1 MLAPPLR
8 RIQWLAP
15 RVGTLFFLVAVSL
28 VGIATLGAFLGIG
41 FYLLLNP
48 AIESEAASDQSHG
61 VGPSDDKFAAVAA
74 LPDPAAPL
82 PAATGAAAALEA
94 RAAEKTAA
102 DSQSEPAPSAGE
114 PASIASNASADELP
128 ASAAKSEEAI
138 RPSRQDEA
146 VPVGGTGEHSLLTSR
161 QEAVHDFSADANTT
175 PIKGGAPNEAPAM
188 SPERLAGQSRQP
200 TKQTTV
206 IRGIVTEVPNVGT
219 WVVQGRAV
227 RLLGI
232 EPGPPKLLTALV
244 KWVRAK
250 GPVECLSQAHTLLYR
265 CFTATGEDIA
275 EAALLAG
282 IGRTGPHATAAYGSA
297 EGRARRMGKGLWAQ
311 R

>member
-1 MLAPPLR
+1 VPLR
-8 RIQWLAP
+8 RIQSLAP

-48 AIESEAASDQSHG
+48 AIESEADSDHSHG
-61 VGPSDDKFAAVAA
+61 VTPSGDKFAAVAA
-74 LPDPAAPL
+74 VPEPAAP
-82 PAATGAAAALEA
+82 PTAATGSAAPLLAGAP
-94 RAAEKTAA
+94 EKTATA
-102 DSQSEPAPSAGE
+102 SRSEPTPSAGE
-114 PASIASNASADELP
+114 PASITSNASADELP

-138 RPSRQDEA
+138 RPSRQNEA
-146 VPVGGTGEHSLLTSR
+146 EPFGGTGEHSP
-161 QEAVHDFSADANTT
+161 VT
-175 PIKGGAPNEAPAM
+175 P
-188 SPERLAGQSRQP
+188 PEPPAGQSRQP
-200 TKQTTV
+200 AKQTTV
-206 IRGIVTEVPNVGT
+206 VRGIVSDVPNAVT

-227 RLLGI
+227 RLFGI

-250 GPVECLSQAHTLLYR
+250 GPVECLPQAHTLFYR

-282 IGRTGPHATAAYGSA
+282 IGRTGPHATAAYDSA
-297 EGRARRMGKGLWAQ
+297 EERARRMGKGLWA
-311 R
+311 RH